1 MKKLKLTESELI
13 RLIEKTIK
21 ENNYKSLKEQ
31 TQLPDGHEL
40 RQEFEI
46 LNRKL
51 DRVLKFVGMG

>member
-31 TQLPDGHEL
+31 TQLPKGHEL
-40 RQEFEI
+40 REEFEI

-51 DRVLKFVGMG
+51 DRVLRFVGDL